1 MYSDIVIADLSE
13 GNANVFYELGIR
25 HALHKCSTILIIQE
39 GYDIPLIL
47 SSMLQFLFNG
57 HQRNTDGH
65 SWNSKCH

>member
-39 GYDIPLIL
+39 GYDIPFDLKQHVAVFI
-47 SSMLQFLFNG
+47 
-57 HQRNTDGH
+57 QRT
-65 SWNSKCH
+65 SEEYRRPFME